1 MVPLLH
7 ESLTD
12 KKIFLHLI
20 LHFHYLGCW
29 GFFFKKKITI
39 VVEIKQLHTPFHPL
53 YIATYTFFMMSD
65 II

>member
-29 GFFFKKKITI
+29 VFFKKKINI
-39 VVEIKQLHTPFHPL
+39 IVEIKQLHTPFHRL
-53 YIATYTFFMMSD
+53 
-65 II
+65 